1 MEVCVGS
8 AGALGVTFC
17 PLGTAGTCGVAG
29 FSMVGDPFLTTVY
42 SPVYAY
48 FCGVTVGVTSFP

>member
-1 MEVCVGS
+1 MGS

-29 FSMVGDPFLTTVY
+29 FSVVGDPFLTTVY
-42 SPVYAY
+42 SPS
-48 FCGVTVGVTSFP
+48 TLTSAVSPLA